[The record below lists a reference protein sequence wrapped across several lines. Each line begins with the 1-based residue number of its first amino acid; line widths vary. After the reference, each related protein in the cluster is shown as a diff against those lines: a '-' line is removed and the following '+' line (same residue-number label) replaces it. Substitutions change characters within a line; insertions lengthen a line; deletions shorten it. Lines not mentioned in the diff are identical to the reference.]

1 MSMLRH
7 YFKLAIRNLL
17 KYKSQSVIS
26 IVGLTVGFTCFALAT
41 LWIRYEQTYDTF
53 HDGADRIYVVRIAS
67 EMYNDG
73 ISQITPYPLAAFM
86 KETFPE
92 IETACN
98 MQAWNCQFK
107 YKEVEYSSF
116 EIGVDSATMEMF
128 RFDVISGNHN
138 FMLPDN
144 EEIAITDQLAAQLF
158 GKEDPIGKE
167 IDIYGKRKICAIVK
181 PWDIHSNMPFEI
193 LASNRYEKEW
203 NMSSWQTFIKI
214 RKGVDIETFRKK
226 LKEFKADKDPSF
238 VISKTELTPITAMRY
253 DRPSREVTVKY
264 EHILLFASAGG
275 LVILCALFNYL
286 TLFITRIRMRNREIA
301 LRKVCGSSDSNQLVL
316 FAVEYMLTLV
326 LALFTGLI
334 LIELALPT
342 FKELSDIKLDNTAIY
357 LEAVKY
363 SGIIVILSFLLSL
376 YPIYYFRRQTLN
388 AMLKGSAE
396 NRNKN
401 TFQKISMAA
410 QFIISICFI
419 FCAVILMKQIHFLNR
434 ADYGLERT
442 YRANVNVYPNIDGLK
457 EEISKIPFVTE
468 IFPEKLP
475 PLFPRYARSFRSLNE
490 WEGRQDS
497 TASVQFETIDC
508 NEEYLKF
515 YGLQLVE
522 GRFPAN
528 SSGKQVLINQA
539 GVKAMKMDHPIGK
552 TMLKGESQLV
562 IAGVV
567 KDFYIAP
574 PTIPA
579 KPVMLETNKEFNSNY
594 DEGILFKY
602 QEGSWP
608 ECKQR
613 IEQLVKK
620 MNPDIRNCS
629 IVNMEEEYAKFLK
642 SENALLLMLDFVTLV
657 CVLISLFGVFSLV
670 TLDCEQRR
678 KEIAIRKVNGA
689 TTRHIMYKF
698 FMKYMLLLLTATAVA
713 FPVGYLI
720 MKPWVENYV
729 LQTSFDW
736 WIYPAILLS
745 LATLISLCT
754 SWRIWKA
761 SNQNPAETI
770 KSE

>member
-1 MSMLRH
+1 MLRH

-26 IVGLTVGFTCFALAT
+26 IVGLAVGFTCFALAT

-203 NMSSWQTFIKI
+203 NISSWQTFIKI

-388 AMLKGSAE
+388 AMLKGSAGS
-396 NRNKN
+396 RNKN

-442 YRANVNVYPNIDGLK
+442 NRANVNVYPNIDGLK

-468 IFPEKLP
+468 IFLEKLP

-528 SSGKQVLINQA
+528 SSGKQVLIN
-539 GVKAMKMDHPIGK
+539 
-552 TMLKGESQLV
+552 
-562 IAGVV
+562 
-567 KDFYIAP
+567 
-574 PTIPA
+574 
-579 KPVMLETNKEFNSNY
+579 
-594 DEGILFKY
+594 
-602 QEGSWP
+602 
-608 ECKQR
+608 
-613 IEQLVKK
+613 
-620 MNPDIRNCS
+620 
-629 IVNMEEEYAKFLK
+629 
-642 SENALLLMLDFVTLV
+642 
-657 CVLISLFGVFSLV
+657 
-670 TLDCEQRR
+670 
-678 KEIAIRKVNGA
+678 
-689 TTRHIMYKF
+689 
-698 FMKYMLLLLTATAVA
+698 
-713 FPVGYLI
+713 
-720 MKPWVENYV
+720 
-729 LQTSFDW
+729 
-736 WIYPAILLS
+736 
-745 LATLISLCT
+745 
-754 SWRIWKA
+754 
-761 SNQNPAETI
+761 
-770 KSE
+770 

>member
-26 IVGLTVGFTCFALAT
+26 IVGLAVGFTCFALAT

-53 HDGADRIYVVRIAS
+53 HDGADRIYLVRVAS
-67 EMYNDG
+67 AMYNDD

-107 YKEVEYSSF
+107 HKGSQYNSF
-116 EIGVDSATMEMF
+116 GIGVDSATMKMF
-128 RFDVISGNHN
+128 RFDVISGNRN

-144 EEIAITDQLAAQLF
+144 KEIAITDKLASQLF

-167 IDIYGKRKICAIVK
+167 LDMHGNRKICAIVK
-181 PWDIHSNMPFEI
+181 PWDVHSNMPFEI
-193 LASNRYEKEW
+193 LMANAYEQEW

-214 RKGVDIETFRKK
+214 RKGVDIEGFRKK
-226 LKEFKADKDPSF
+226 LKEFKADKYPYFS
-238 VISKTELTPITAMRY
+238 ISQTELTPITAMRY
-253 DRPSREVTVKY
+253 DRPNREVTVKY
-264 EHILLFASAGG
+264 EHILLFVSAGG

-334 LIELALPT
+334 MIELALPT
-342 FKELSDIKLDNTAIY
+342 FKELSEIKLENTAIY
-357 LEAVKY
+357 MEAVKY
-363 SGIIVILSFLLSL
+363 SGLIVILSFLLSL

-388 AMLKGSAE
+388 VMLKGSTAG
-396 NRNKN
+396 RNKN
-401 TFQKISMAA
+401 TFQKISMVA

-419 FCAVILMKQIHFLNR
+419 FCAFILMKQIHYLNQ

-442 YRANVNVYPNIDGLK
+442 NRANVNVYPVIGGLK

-468 IFPEKLP
+468 VFPDTLP
-475 PLFPRYARSFRSLNE
+475 PLFPRHARSFRSLDE

-497 TASVQFETIDC
+497 TASIQFEIINC
-508 NEEYLKF
+508 SEKYFKF

-522 GRFPAN
+522 GTLPASN
-528 SSGKQVLINQA
+528 SGKQVLINQT
-539 GVKAMKMDHPIGK
+539 GMKAMKMDNPVGK
-552 TMLKGESQLV
+552 TMLKGEGQLV

-579 KPVMLETNKEFNSNY
+579 KPVMLEMGREFRSNY
-594 DEGILFKY
+594 DEGVLFKY

-620 MNPDIRNCS
+620 LNPDITNCN
-629 IVNMEEEYAKFLK
+629 IGNMEEEYARFLK

>member
-1 MSMLRH
+1 MLQH

-17 KYKSQSVIS
+17 KYKSQSIIS
-26 IVGLTVGFTCFALAT
+26 IVGLAVGFTCFALAT

-53 HDGADRIYVVRIAS
+53 HDGADRIYMVRIAS
-67 EMYNDG
+67 EMYNEG
-73 ISQITPYPLAAFM
+73 VSQITPYPLAAFM

-92 IETACN
+92 VETACN
-98 MQAWNCQFK
+98 MQAWTCQFK
-107 YKEVEYSSF
+107 YKGAEYSSF

-128 RFDVISGNHN
+128 RFDVISGSRN

-144 EEIAITDQLAAQLF
+144 EEIAITDQLARKLF
-158 GKEDPIGKE
+158 GTDDPIGKE
-167 IDIYGKRKICAIVK
+167 LDIYGNRKICAIVK

-193 LASNRYEKEW
+193 LTSNRNGEEW
-203 NMSSWQTFIKI
+203 NMSSWQTFIRL
-214 RKGVDIETFRKK
+214 RKGVDIKVFEKK

-238 VISKTELTPITAMRY
+238 SISKTELTPITAMRY
-253 DRPSREVTVKY
+253 DRPNREETVKY

-342 FKELSDIKLDNTAIY
+342 FKELSEIKLENTAIY
-357 LEAVKY
+357 LSAVKY

-388 AMLKGSAE
+388 AMLKGSAGG
-396 NRNKN
+396 RNKN
-401 TFQKISMAA
+401 IFQKTSMVA

-419 FCAVILMKQIHFLNR
+419 FCSTILMKQIYYLNR
-434 ADYGLERT
+434 ADYGFERT
-442 YRANVNVYPNIDGLK
+442 NQANISVYPIIGGLK
-457 EEISKIPFVTE
+457 EEIGKIPFVTE
-468 IFPEKLP
+468 VFPDELSAI
-475 PLFPRYARSFRSLNE
+475 FPRYARSFRSVNE

-497 TASVQFETIDC
+497 TSSVHFEMIDC
-508 NEEYLKF
+508 NQEYFQF
-515 YGLQLVE
+515 YGMELIE
-522 GRFPAN
+522 GSIP
-528 SSGKQVLINQA
+528 SGGTGNQIVINQT
-539 GVKAMKMDHPIGK
+539 GIKALNMDHPVGK
-552 TMLKGESQLV
+552 TMLKGESQFV

-574 PTIPA
+574 PTVPT
-579 KPVMLETNKEFNSNY
+579 KPIILVFPKEFRTGGNESV
-594 DEGILFKY
+594 LFKY
-602 QEGSWP
+602 QKGSWP
-608 ECKQR
+608 QCKQR

-620 MNPDIRNCS
+620 LSPDNRNCN
-629 IVNMEEEYAKFLK
+629 IGNMEEEYARFLK

-657 CVLISLFGVFSLV
+657 CILISLFGVFSLV

-689 TTRHIMYKF
+689 TTRHIMRKF
-698 FMKYMLLLLTATAVA
+698 FLKYMLLLFIASAIA

-729 LQTSFDW
+729 LQTSIDW

-745 LATLISLCT
+745 LAALITLCT